1 MKKCCVTFILL
12 ASLWLSAC
20 QTGMG
25 AQPTD
30 ATDTAEGTTAAVTD
44 TSAVTLPLTDTD
56 TDADTDADTQ
66 EDASL
71 PGQSAETEPP
81 APDAFDVTEMRV
93 TRDGLSIYGKLYT
106 PVEAEGKYPAVI
118 LSHSANMTS
127 DSMSSYCQRLAAMG
141 YVAYAFDFCGGSKNS
156 RSDGD
161 EADMTVFTEV
171 EDLEA
176 VLEAVRGLDCVDS
189 QSVYLFGTSQGGL
202 VSALTAAAH
211 PDAVRGL
218 MLFYPAFNIAEL
230 AEKFGSFMT
239 GSAGSLYIS
248 TLQGYDVYEH
258 ITPYTGDVLIV
269 HGTKDFIV
277 PSSYA
282 EKAADLYEHCEL
294 HLIEG
299 ASHGFNKENY
309 AMFGDYDQE
318 SWAYVEAYLEAHAGD
333 GT

>member
-1 MKKCCVTFILL
+1 MEMKKFYIALLLL

-25 AQPTD
+25 TQPADT
-30 ATDTAEGTTAAVTD
+30 TDTTEGTTATVTD
-44 TSAVTLPLTDTD
+44 TSADTLPV
-56 TDADTDADTQ
+56 TDADTR

-71 PGQSAETEPP
+71 PGQSAEQTEPP
-81 APDAFDVTEMRV
+81 APDAYDVTEMLV
-93 TRDGLSIYGKLYT
+93 TRGDLSIYGKLYT
-106 PVEAEGKYPAVI
+106 PEGAEGKYPAVI

-127 DSMSSYCQRLAAMG
+127 DSMNSYCQRLAAMG

-239 GSAGSLYIS
+239 GNAGSLYIS

-258 ITPYTGDVLIV
+258 IKPYTGDVLIV

-277 PSSYA
+277 PSSSV

-318 SWAYVEAYLEAHAGD
+318 SWAYVVAYLEEHAGD
-333 GT
+333 GA

>member
-1 MKKCCVTFILL
+1 MKKCCVTFLLL

-25 AQPTD
+25 AQP
-30 ATDTAEGTTAAVTD
+30 ADTNNTAKETTAAVD
-44 TSAVTLPLTDTD
+44 TLPL

-71 PGQSAETEPP
+71 PGQSAEETEPP

-93 TRDGLSIYGKLYT
+93 TRGNLSIYGRLYT
-106 PVEAEGKYPAVI
+106 PVGAEGKYPAVI

-127 DSMSSYCQRLAAMG
+127 DSMNSYCQRLAAMG

-156 RSDGD
+156 RSDGA
-161 EADMTVFTEV
+161 EEDMTVFTEV

-176 VLEAVRGLDCVDS
+176 VLEAVRGLDCVDG

-211 PDAVRGL
+211 PDAVQGL

-239 GSAGSLYIS
+239 GNAGSLYIS

-277 PSSYA
+277 SSSYA
-282 EKAADLYEHCEL
+282 EKAADL
-294 HLIEG
+294 
-299 ASHGFNKENY
+299 
-309 AMFGDYDQE
+309 
-318 SWAYVEAYLEAHAGD
+318 
-333 GT
+333 

>member
-1 MKKCCVTFILL
+1 MKKFYIAFLL
-12 ASLWLSAC
+12 LVSLWLSAC

-25 AQPTD
+25 TQPADT
-30 ATDTAEGTTAAVTD
+30 TDTTEGTTATVTD
-44 TSAVTLPLTDTD
+44 TSADTLPV
-56 TDADTDADTQ
+56 TDADTR

-71 PGQSAETEPP
+71 PGQSAEQTEPP
-81 APDAFDVTEMRV
+81 APETSHATEMRV
-93 TRDGLSIYGKLYT
+93 TRGDLSIYGKLYT
-106 PVEAEGKYPAVI
+106 PEGAEGKYPAVI
-118 LSHSANMTS
+118 LSHSANMTC
-127 DSMSSYCQRLAAMG
+127 DSMNSYCQRLAAMG

-230 AEKFGSFMT
+230 AEKFGSFM
-239 GSAGSLYIS
+239 GGNEENLYIS

-258 ITPYTGDVLIV
+258 IKPYTGDVLIV

-277 PSSYA
+277 PSSSV

-318 SWAYVEAYLEAHAGD
+318 SWAYVVAYLEEHAGD
-333 GT
+333 GA

>member
-25 AQPTD
+25 TQPADT
-30 ATDTAEGTTAAVTD
+30 TDTTEGTTATVTAVTD
-44 TSAVTLPLTDTD
+44 TSADTLPV
-56 TDADTDADTQ
+56 TDADTR

-71 PGQSAETEPP
+71 PGQSAEQTEPP
-81 APDAFDVTEMRV
+81 APETSHATEMRV
-93 TRDGLSIYGKLYT
+93 TRGDLSIYGKLYT
-106 PVEAEGKYPAVI
+106 PEGAEGKYPAVI
-118 LSHSANMTS
+118 LSHSANMTC
-127 DSMSSYCQRLAAMG
+127 DSMNSYCQRLATMG

-230 AEKFGSFMT
+230 AEKFGSFM
-239 GSAGSLYIS
+239 GGNEENLYIS

-258 ITPYTGDVLIV
+258 IKPYTGDVLIV

-277 PSSYA
+277 PSSSV

-318 SWAYVEAYLEAHAGD
+318 SWAYVVAYLEEHAGD
-333 GT
+333 GA

>member
-1 MKKCCVTFILL
+1 MKKFYIALLLL

-25 AQPTD
+25 TQPADT
-30 ATDTAEGTTAAVTD
+30 TDTTEGTTATVTD
-44 TSAVTLPLTDTD
+44 TSADTLPV
-56 TDADTDADTQ
+56 TDADTR

-71 PGQSAETEPP
+71 PGQSAEQTEPP
-81 APDAFDVTEMRV
+81 APDAYDVTEMLV
-93 TRDGLSIYGKLYT
+93 TRGDLSIYGKLYT
-106 PVEAEGKYPAVI
+106 PEGAEGKYPAVI

-127 DSMSSYCQRLAAMG
+127 DSMNSYCQRLAAMG

-239 GSAGSLYIS
+239 GNAGSLYIS

-258 ITPYTGDVLIV
+258 IKPYTGDVLIV

-277 PSSYA
+277 PSSSV

-309 AMFGDYDQE
+309 ALFGDYDQE
-318 SWAYVEAYLEAHAGD
+318 SWAYVVAYLEEHAGD
-333 GT
+333 GA

>member
-1 MKKCCVTFILL
+1 MKMKKFYIALLLL

-25 AQPTD
+25 TQPADT
-30 ATDTAEGTTAAVTD
+30 TDTTEGTTATVTD
-44 TSAVTLPLTDTD
+44 TSADTLPV
-56 TDADTDADTQ
+56 TDADTR

-71 PGQSAETEPP
+71 PGQSAEQTEPP
-81 APDAFDVTEMRV
+81 APETSHATEMRV
-93 TRDGLSIYGKLYT
+93 TRGDLSIYGKLYT
-106 PVEAEGKYPAVI
+106 PEGAEGKYPAVI

-127 DSMSSYCQRLAAMG
+127 DSMNSYCQRLAAMG

-239 GSAGSLYIS
+239 GNAGGLYIS

-258 ITPYTGDVLIV
+258 IKPYTGDVLIV

-277 PSSYA
+277 PSSSV

-318 SWAYVEAYLEAHAGD
+318 SWAYVVAYLEEHAGD
-333 GT
+333 GA

>member
-1 MKKCCVTFILL
+1 MKKCCVTFLLL

-25 AQPTD
+25 AQPADT
-30 ATDTAEGTTAAVTD
+30 TGTAEETTAAVTD
-44 TSAVTLPLTDTD
+44 TSVVTLPLT
-56 TDADTDADTQ
+56 DTDADTQ

-71 PGQSAETEPP
+71 PGQSAEQTEPL

-93 TRDGLSIYGKLYT
+93 TRGGLSIYGKLYT

-127 DSMSSYCQRLAAMG
+127 DSMNSYCQRLATMG

-176 VLEAVRGLDCVDS
+176 VLEAVRGLECVDS

-230 AEKFGSFMT
+230 AEQFGSFMM
-239 GSAGSLYIS
+239 GNAGSLYIS

-309 AMFGDYDQE
+309 AIFGDYDEE
-318 SWAYVEAYLEAHAGD
+318 SWAYVEAYLEVHAGN

>member
-1 MKKCCVTFILL
+1 MKKFYIALLLL

-25 AQPTD
+25 TQPADT
-30 ATDTAEGTTAAVTD
+30 TDTTEGTTATVTD
-44 TSAVTLPLTDTD
+44 TSADTLPV
-56 TDADTDADTQ
+56 TDADTR

-71 PGQSAETEPP
+71 PGQSAEQTEPP
-81 APDAFDVTEMRV
+81 APETSHATEMRV
-93 TRDGLSIYGKLYT
+93 TRGDLSIYGKLYT
-106 PVEAEGKYPAVI
+106 PEGAEGKYPAVI

-127 DSMSSYCQRLAAMG
+127 DSMNSYCQRLAAMG

-239 GSAGSLYIS
+239 GNAGSLYIS

-258 ITPYTGDVLIV
+258 IKPYTGDVLIV

-277 PSSYA
+277 PSSSV

-318 SWAYVEAYLEAHAGD
+318 SWAYVVAYLEEHAGD
-333 GT
+333 GA

>member
-1 MKKCCVTFILL
+1 MKKFYIAFLLL

-25 AQPTD
+25 TQPADT
-30 ATDTAEGTTAAVTD
+30 TDTTEGTTATVTD
-44 TSAVTLPLTDTD
+44 TSADTLPV
-56 TDADTDADTQ
+56 TDADTR

-71 PGQSAETEPP
+71 PGQSAEQTEPP
-81 APDAFDVTEMRV
+81 APDAYDVTEMLV
-93 TRDGLSIYGKLYT
+93 TRGDLSIYGKLYT
-106 PVEAEGKYPAVI
+106 PEGAEGKYPAVI

-127 DSMSSYCQRLAAMG
+127 DSMNSYCQRLAAMG

-176 VLEAVRGLDCVDS
+176 VLEAVRVLDCVDS

-239 GSAGSLYIS
+239 GNAGSLYIS

-258 ITPYTGDVLIV
+258 IKPYTGDVLIV

-277 PSSYA
+277 PSSSV

-318 SWAYVEAYLEAHAGD
+318 SWAYVVAYLEEHAGD
-333 GT
+333 GA

>member
-1 MKKCCVTFILL
+1 MKMKKFYIALLLL

-25 AQPTD
+25 TQPADT
-30 ATDTAEGTTAAVTD
+30 TDTTEGTTATVTD
-44 TSAVTLPLTDTD
+44 TSADTLPV
-56 TDADTDADTQ
+56 TDADTR

-71 PGQSAETEPP
+71 PGQSAEQTEPP
-81 APDAFDVTEMRV
+81 APETSHATEMRV
-93 TRDGLSIYGKLYT
+93 TRGDLSIYGKLYT
-106 PVEAEGKYPAVI
+106 PEGAEGKYPAVI

-127 DSMSSYCQRLAAMG
+127 DSMNSYCQRLAAMG

-239 GSAGSLYIS
+239 GNAGSLYIS

-258 ITPYTGDVLIV
+258 IKPYTGDVLIV

-277 PSSYA
+277 PSSSV

-318 SWAYVEAYLEAHAGD
+318 SWAYVVAYLEEHAGD
-333 GT
+333 GA

>member
-1 MKKCCVTFILL
+1 MKMKKFYIALLLL

-25 AQPTD
+25 TQPADT
-30 ATDTAEGTTAAVTD
+30 TDTTEGTTATVTD
-44 TSAVTLPLTDTD
+44 TSADTLPV
-56 TDADTDADTQ
+56 TDADTR

-71 PGQSAETEPP
+71 PGQSAEQTEPP
-81 APDAFDVTEMRV
+81 APETSHATEMCV
-93 TRDGLSIYGKLYT
+93 TRGDLSIYGKLYT
-106 PVEAEGKYPAVI
+106 PEGAEGKYPAVI

-127 DSMSSYCQRLAAMG
+127 DSMNSYCQRLAAMG

-239 GSAGSLYIS
+239 GNAGSLYIS

-258 ITPYTGDVLIV
+258 IKPYTGDVLIV

-277 PSSYA
+277 PSSSV

-318 SWAYVEAYLEAHAGD
+318 SWAYVVAYLEEHAGD
-333 GT
+333 GA

>member
-1 MKKCCVTFILL
+1 MKKFYIALLLL

-25 AQPTD
+25 TQPADT
-30 ATDTAEGTTAAVTD
+30 TDTTEGTTATVTD
-44 TSAVTLPLTDTD
+44 TSADTLPV
-56 TDADTDADTQ
+56 TDADTR

-71 PGQSAETEPP
+71 PGQSAEQTEPP
-81 APDAFDVTEMRV
+81 APDAYDVTEMLV
-93 TRDGLSIYGKLYT
+93 TRGDLSIYGKLYT
-106 PVEAEGKYPAVI
+106 PEGAEGKYPAVI

-127 DSMSSYCQRLAAMG
+127 DSMNSYCQRLAAMG

-176 VLEAVRGLDCVDS
+176 VLEAVRGLDCVDN

-239 GSAGSLYIS
+239 GNAGSLYIS

-258 ITPYTGDVLIV
+258 IKPYTGDVLIV

-277 PSSYA
+277 PSSSV

-318 SWAYVEAYLEAHAGD
+318 SWAYVVAYLEEHAGD
-333 GT
+333 GA

>member
-1 MKKCCVTFILL
+1 
-12 ASLWLSAC
+12 
-20 QTGMG
+20 
-25 AQPTD
+25 
-30 ATDTAEGTTAAVTD
+30 
-44 TSAVTLPLTDTD
+44 
-56 TDADTDADTQ
+56 
-66 EDASL
+66 
-71 PGQSAETEPP
+71 
-81 APDAFDVTEMRV
+81 
-93 TRDGLSIYGKLYT
+93 
-106 PVEAEGKYPAVI
+106 
-118 LSHSANMTS
+118 
-127 DSMSSYCQRLAAMG
+127 
-141 YVAYAFDFCGGSKNS
+141 
-156 RSDGD
+156 
-161 EADMTVFTEV
+161 MTVFTEV

-239 GSAGSLYIS
+239 GNAGSLYIS

-258 ITPYTGDVLIV
+258 IKPYTGDVLIV

-277 PSSYA
+277 PSSSV

-318 SWAYVEAYLEAHAGD
+318 SWAYVVAYLEEHAGD
-333 GT
+333 GA

>member
-1 MKKCCVTFILL
+1 MEMKKFYIALLLL

-25 AQPTD
+25 TQPADT
-30 ATDTAEGTTAAVTD
+30 TDTTGGTTATVTD
-44 TSAVTLPLTDTD
+44 TSADTLPV
-56 TDADTDADTQ
+56 TDADTW

-71 PGQSAETEPP
+71 PGQSAEQTEPP
-81 APDAFDVTEMRV
+81 APETSHVTEMRV
-93 TRDGLSIYGKLYT
+93 TRGDLSIYGKLYT
-106 PVEAEGKYPAVI
+106 PEGAEGKYPAVI

-127 DSMSSYCQRLAAMG
+127 DSMNSYCQRLAAMG

-239 GSAGSLYIS
+239 GNAGSLYIS

-258 ITPYTGDVLIV
+258 IKPYTGDVLIV

-277 PSSYA
+277 PSSSV

-318 SWAYVEAYLEAHAGD
+318 SWAYVVAYLEEHAGD
-333 GT
+333 GA

>member
-1 MKKCCVTFILL
+1 MKKFYIAFLLL

-20 QTGMG
+20 QTVMG
-25 AQPTD
+25 TQPADT
-30 ATDTAEGTTAAVTD
+30 TDTTEGTTATVTD
-44 TSAVTLPLTDTD
+44 TSADTLPV
-56 TDADTDADTQ
+56 TDADTR

-71 PGQSAETEPP
+71 PGQSAEQTEPP
-81 APDAFDVTEMRV
+81 APETSHATEMRV
-93 TRDGLSIYGKLYT
+93 TRGDLSIYGKLYT
-106 PVEAEGKYPAVI
+106 PEGAEGKYPAVI

-127 DSMSSYCQRLAAMG
+127 DSMNSYCQRLAAMG

-239 GSAGSLYIS
+239 GNAGSLYIS

-258 ITPYTGDVLIV
+258 IKPYTGDVLIV

-277 PSSYA
+277 PSSSV

-318 SWAYVEAYLEAHAGD
+318 SWAYVVAYLEEHAGD
-333 GT
+333 GA

>member
-1 MKKCCVTFILL
+1 MKKFYIAFLLL
-12 ASLWLSAC
+12 ASLWLFAC

-25 AQPTD
+25 TQPADT
-30 ATDTAEGTTAAVTD
+30 TDTTEGTTATVTD
-44 TSAVTLPLTDTD
+44 TSADTLPV
-56 TDADTDADTQ
+56 TDADTR

-71 PGQSAETEPP
+71 PGQSAEQTEPP
-81 APDAFDVTEMRV
+81 APETSHATEMRV
-93 TRDGLSIYGKLYT
+93 TRGDLSIYGKLYT
-106 PVEAEGKYPAVI
+106 PEGAEGKYPAVI

-127 DSMSSYCQRLAAMG
+127 DSMNSYCQRLAAMG

-239 GSAGSLYIS
+239 GNAGSLYIS

-258 ITPYTGDVLIV
+258 IKPYTGDVLIV

-277 PSSYA
+277 PSSSV

-318 SWAYVEAYLEAHAGD
+318 SWAYVVAYLEEHAGD
-333 GT
+333 GA